1 MSAPRKPRSDSP
13 LRTLPEERQA
23 QVIEL
28 MKQNSIPE
36 TRKQLMK
43 DGLTVS
49 TGALSDF
56 YSWWHLRQ
64 QFKQNQ
70 SDVSTLLEQLK
81 TAQPA
86 MSEEQ
91 LFNYGQQLFGLLA
104 VKNQDAESWTW
115 IQKTRQKQEELQIER
130 QKFRRETCKLFIEW
144 VADEEAKKIATSTSS
159 NADKIE
165 ALGKKMFPDWEEE

>member
-1 MSAPRKPRSDSP
+1 MNAPRKPRGDSP

-23 QVIEL
+23 EIIAL
-28 MKQNSIPE
+28 MKKHTTAKVRAMLI
-36 TRKQLMK
+36 K

-56 YSWWHLRQ
+56 FSWWHLRQ
-64 QFKQNQ
+64 QFTQNQ

-81 TAQPA
+81 KAQPEL
-86 MSEEQ
+86 SEKQ
-91 LFNYGQQLFGLLA
+91 LFNYGQQVFSLLA
-104 VKNQDAESWTW
+104 MKTENPEIWTW
-115 IQKTRQKQEELQIER
+115 VQKTRQKEEELQIER

-144 VADEEAKKIATSTSS
+144 VANEEAKKIANSTAS

-165 ALGKKMFPDWEEE
+165 ALGKKMFGEDWE